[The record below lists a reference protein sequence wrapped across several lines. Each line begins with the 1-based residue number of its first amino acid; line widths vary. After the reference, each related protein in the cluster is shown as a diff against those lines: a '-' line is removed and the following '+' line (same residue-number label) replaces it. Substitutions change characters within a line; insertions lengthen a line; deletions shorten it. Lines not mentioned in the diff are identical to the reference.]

1 MIVVDTSFTRGLK
14 TCVTSLPL
22 RVLITAGPT
31 YEPLDP
37 VRFLGNRSTGKMG
50 YALAEAFAAAGATVT
65 LVSGPTNLPDPTPA
79 AIATVR
85 VETATQMFAAAEAVA
100 ETADIWVFAA
110 AVADYRPAAVAAEK
124 IKKSSET
131 LTLELVKNVD
141 IAATLG
147 RRKRP
152 EQFAVGFA
160 LETANELAH
169 AQEKLHRKGLDLII
183 LNSLRDVGAGFG
195 HDTNQVTV
203 LDRTGPVLNFGLRK
217 KTDLAADLV
226 ALVLAR
232 CQPPSGAGSG
242 G

>member
-1 MIVVDTSFTRGLK
+1 M
-14 TCVTSLPL
+14 PL

-85 VETATQMFAAAEAVA
+85 VETATQMFAAAEVVA

-110 AVADYRPAAVAAEK
+110 AVADYRPAAVATEK
-124 IKKSSET
+124 IKKSGEI

-160 LETANELAH
+160 LETTNELAH
-169 AQEKLHRKGLDLII
+169 AQDKLYRKGFNLIV
-183 LNSLRDVGAGFG
+183 LNSLRDAGAGFG

-203 LDRTGPVLNFGLRK
+203 LDRAGQVLNFGLRK
-217 KTDLAADLV
+217 KTDLATDLV

-232 CQPPSGAGSG
+232 CQLPPGTEQMIEIR
-242 G
+242 